1 MTFSTFI
8 KAMIDLFIFILN
20 LISRT
25 LERNQSKLHN
35 WIIFFIIV
43 IICCGAMF
51 HCGRRGLS
59 TAHQPPNAIHAEES
73 NPPQTGYS
81 RRIVEL
87 LISLAIACFVLLQ
100 RKYDARDIAIPFI
113 IILIILFVAFYF
125 AKGDRAFQ

>member
-1 MTFSTFI
+1 MTLSTFI
-8 KAMIDLFIFILN
+8 KAMIDLCIL
-20 LISRT
+20 IIDAIGDAY
-25 LERNQSKLHN
+25 NQPRVRHM
-35 WIIFFIIV
+35 IIFLIIL

-51 HCGRRGLS
+51 HFGRRDRS
-59 TAHQPPNAIHAEES
+59 TVHQPPNAIHAEES

-87 LISLAIACFVLLQ
+87 LISLAIAYFVLLQ

-125 AKGDRAFQ
+125 AKGDRAFK